1 MHKMITRLG
10 KFIKEA
16 PVIAA
21 AFIIWGISILL
32 MLTAAPVA
40 YWPHYEKAVYE
51 KEEYP
56 ANVVTKDIRG
66 LDDLRTPPI
75 REEDY
80 DSYADYINALFDRM
94 GDSSSW
100 DGEYEPDYFSF
111 EVKVKDLEPTGFYL
125 EGYQFSTPSTGSG
138 GVGRYRRSGTVTYPS
153 YGPPEY
159 TWNWWEMLFYRKNS
173 IYTQFY
179 SLELADGNTV
189 LVRLSD
195 TAMDIPKS
203 GKLEIPVATWSTLY
217 LSDSISRGTEGDDAE
232 KKLIRKY
239 RLETD
244 SMDNI
249 SYIDASNWWIGYNSE
264 LVELCEQR
272 EEIFLGMMISG
283 LFGLL
288 IGFVVLMVG
297 VALTGKKKA
306 S

>member
-1 MHKMITRLG
+1 MNKTITRLG

-32 MLTAAPVA
+32 MLTAVPVA

-80 DSYADYINALFDRM
+80 DSYADYINALFERM
-94 GDSSSW
+94 DDASSTL
-100 DGEYEPDYFSF
+100 DGELDYFSF
-111 EVKVKDLEPTGFYL
+111 EIDVEDLEPTGFYL
-125 EGYQFSTPSTGSG
+125 EGYQFSTPATGSG
-138 GVGRYRRSGTVTYPS
+138 GVGRYRKSGTVTYPV

-159 TWNWWEMLFYRKNS
+159 TWNWWEVLFYRKNS

-179 SLELADGNTV
+179 SLELAGGNTV

-203 GKLEIPVATWSTLY
+203 GKLEIPVATWSGLY
-217 LSDSISRGTEGDDAE
+217 LGDSISRGTEGDDAE

-239 RLETD
+239 HLETD

-272 EEIFLGMMISG
+272 EEIFGGMMISG

-288 IGFVVLMVG
+288 IGFVVWLVG
-297 VALTGKKKA
+297 AVVTYGKKA
-306 S
+306 

>member
-1 MHKMITRLG
+1 MNKTMGRLG

-32 MLTAAPVA
+32 MLTAVPVA

-66 LDDLRTPPI
+66 LDD
-75 REEDY
+75 
-80 DSYADYINALFDRM
+80 F
-94 GDSSSW
+94 SSILDW
-100 DGEYEPDYFSF
+100 DWELDYFSF
-111 EVKVKDLEPTGFYL
+111 EIDVEDLEPTGFYL

-138 GVGRYRRSGTVTYPS
+138 GVGRYRKSGTVTYPS

-217 LSDSISRGTEGDDAE
+217 LGDSISRGTEGDDAE

-239 RLETD
+239 HLETD

-297 VALTGKKKA
+297 IVRMSTKSIAREPDERD
-306 S
+306 

>member
-1 MHKMITRLG
+1 MNKTISRLG

-32 MLTAAPVA
+32 MLTAVPVA

-80 DSYADYINALFDRM
+80 DSYADYINALD
-94 GDSSSW
+94 DSFSTLDW
-100 DGEYEPDYFSF
+100 ELDYFSF
-111 EVKVKDLEPTGFYL
+111 EIDVEDLEPTGFYL
-125 EGYQFSTPSTGSG
+125 EGYQFSTPATGGG
-138 GVGRYRRSGTVTYPS
+138 GVGRYRKSGTVTYPS

-203 GKLEIPVATWSTLY
+203 GKLEIPVATWSS
-217 LSDSISRGTEGDDAE
+217 LSLWDGDDAE

-239 RLETD
+239 HLETD
-244 SMDNI
+244 YMDNI

-297 VALTGKKKA
+297 AALTGKKKT

>member
-1 MHKMITRLG
+1 MNKTISRLG

-16 PVIAA
+16 PVVAA

-32 MLTAAPVA
+32 MLTAVPVA

-66 LDDLRTPPI
+66 LDD
-75 REEDY
+75 
-80 DSYADYINALFDRM
+80 F
-94 GDSSSW
+94 SSILDW
-100 DGEYEPDYFSF
+100 DWELDYFSF
-111 EVKVKDLEPTGFYL
+111 EIDVEDLEPTGFYL

-138 GVGRYRRSGTVTYPS
+138 GVGRYRRSGTVTYSS

-179 SLELADGNTV
+179 SLKLADGNTV

-217 LSDSISRGTEGDDAE
+217 LGDSISRGTEGDDAE

-239 RLETD
+239 HLETD

-297 VALTGKKKA
+297 AALTGKKKT